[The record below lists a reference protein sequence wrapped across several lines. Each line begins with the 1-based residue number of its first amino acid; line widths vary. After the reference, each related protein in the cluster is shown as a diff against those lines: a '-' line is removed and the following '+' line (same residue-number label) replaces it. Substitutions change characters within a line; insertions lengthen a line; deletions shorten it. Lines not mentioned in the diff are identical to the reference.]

1 MIVVEM
7 EYRSQACFLR
17 SFQNA
22 FRTFL
27 FVFQPNSVVLAKDGK
42 QKTLKFSNLLMR
54 NIVVN
59 LKERVVSPIFTIS
72 TVKSVR
78 TLSAIFLNLFVALA

>member
-7 EYRSQACFLR
+7 EYRSRLVSCELPER
-17 SFQNA
+17 